1 MAIAQQI
8 HYFFMHGNNVERRSN
23 ETTTTNPLQTNS
35 GHGNVVYVAHAE
47 F

>member
-8 HYFFMHGNNVERRSN
+8 QYFIMHGNNVECRST

-35 GHGNVVYVAHAE
+35 GHGNVVYVARAE